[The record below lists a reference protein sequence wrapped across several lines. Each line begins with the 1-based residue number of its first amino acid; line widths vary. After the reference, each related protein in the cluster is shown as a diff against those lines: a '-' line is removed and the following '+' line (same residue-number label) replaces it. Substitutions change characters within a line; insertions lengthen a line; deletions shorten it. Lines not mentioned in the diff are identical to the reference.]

1 MRDHPLREALND
13 ELHARPPLRLA
24 TPATLSHQVF
34 LAPEGEAEA
43 DRARL
48 ARFAEKLGQSG
59 PARPA
64 RHLVVTLPGGFLLRW
79 ERHGEFQAFTLV
91 RPRAPL
97 PHEDPWSAL
106 VPEALALLEA
116 APGERLVA
124 MHLRIETGIDSE
136 PPRNELGA
144 ELVGARFGSSG
155 ARAFTDFL
163 LHQDGPTGGAGGGF
177 GRWLLQVP
185 EGFDPGRLG
194 RMAQRILEVETYR
207 MAALLALPDARA
219 AVSGLSAMEQR
230 LATIVE
236 HTAQGTD
243 DDTKLLEELTAL
255 AAEAEADAARRR
267 FRLAATAAYG
277 TLVERRIADL
287 EEARIPGFQP
297 VSVFLDRRFRPAL
310 DTCAAVARRQ
320 EALLRG
326 LANAASLLRT
336 RVDVRLEQQNASLLA
351 TMGRRAAMQLRLS
364 MAVEGFSTFAI
375 AYYAVSLLKY
385 AAEGLPGIGFRA
397 PEWLGL
403 VAVPVLA
410 GAIWYSVRR
419 LRRSLRARELD

>member
-24 TPATLSHQVF
+24 APAALTHQVF
-34 LAPEGEAEA
+34 LAAEGEAEA
-43 DRARL
+43 DRMRL
-48 ARFAEKLGQSG
+48 AEFAARYGQAG

-64 RHLVVTLPGGFLLRW
+64 RHLMLTLPGGFLLRW
-79 ERHGEFQAFTLV
+79 ERHGEFQAFTV
-91 RPRAPL
+91 IRPRAPL
-97 PHEDPWSAL
+97 PHEDAWSAL
-106 VPEALALLEA
+106 TPEVLALLDD

-124 MHLRIETGIDSE
+124 THLRIEPGPEGD
-136 PPRNELGA
+136 PPRNEFGA
-144 ELVGARFGSSG
+144 ELVGAALGSSG
-155 ARAFTDFL
+155 ARAFTDFR
-163 LHQDGPTGGAGGGF
+163 LHEDALSGGGF

-185 EGFDPGRLG
+185 PMDSGRLG
-194 RMAQRILEVETYR
+194 RMAQRILEIETYR

-219 AVSGLSAMEQR
+219 AVSGMSAMERR
-230 LATIVE
+230 LAAIVE
-236 HTAQGTD
+236 HTARGSD

-255 AAEAEADAARRR
+255 AAEAEANAARTR

-277 TLVERRIADL
+277 ALVERRIHDM
-287 EEARIPGFQP
+287 EEGRLPGFQP
-297 VSVFLDRRFRPAL
+297 ISTFLDRRFRPAL

-326 LANAASLLRT
+326 LGNASSLLRT
-336 RVDVRLEQQNASLLA
+336 RVDVRLEQQNAALLS
-351 TMGRRAAMQLRLS
+351 TMSRRAAMQLRLS

-375 AYYAVSLLKY
+375 AYYATSLLKL
-385 AAEGLPGIGFRA
+385 AADGLPGVGLQP

-410 GAIWYSVRR
+410 AAIWYSIRR
-419 LRRSLRARELD
+419 LRRSLRASDSD